1 MLAPRD
7 HVVLPPKLGRQLMA
21 YYRLYVRNGSAD
33 GRIIAFEEI
42 DAADD
47 HEAMRLATRHQGK
60 FLELWQQARR
70 VASFEPDR
78 SQA

>member
-33 GRIIAFEEI
+33 GRIIAFEETA
-42 DAADD
+42 AADD
-47 HEAMRLATRHQGK
+47 HGAMRLATRHQGK